1 MKSFIKNAQNKMTIH
16 LGQFCAAF
24 LLLFLMSGC
33 ANTPQNQHQ
42 IITKAMVIVPP
53 KPVAPVPETATQ
65 RDVAIYITQLRG
77 WGNAMAIQLETIKNL
92 ISKDEDKND

>member
-1 MKSFIKNAQNKMTIH
+1 MKLFAKKSAFHKALVILAI
-16 LGQFCAAF
+16 LGLQ
-24 LLLFLMSGC
+24 GC
-33 ANTPQNQHQ
+33 ANMAQNQHQ

-65 RDVAIYITQLRG
+65 RDVAIYIVQLRG

-92 ISKDEDKND
+92 ISKDEKE